1 MNKSE
6 AQEVVD
12 VQVFSQPKHEDMYTK
27 PYTPTPCKKCGKNKS
42 TDTKKTCK
50 TCGQT
55 KKDLAPYF
63 VLSFIVLLFTIY
75 GFVEAI
81 RLVIGLFSK

>member
-1 MNKSE
+1 MDKSE
-6 AQEVVD
+6 LSDIIKESID
-12 VQVFSQPKHEDMYTK
+12 NGISK
-27 PYTPTPCKKCGKNKS
+27 PSTCKKCGKNKS

>member
-1 MNKSE
+1 
-6 AQEVVD
+6 VVD
-12 VQVFSQPKHEDMYTK
+12 VQVSNQPTYEEKFTA
-27 PYTPTPCKKCGKNKS
+27 PNTTTGCKKCGKNKS